1 MSNEYRVIVADEVA
15 RILVSH
21 VSFLAQ
27 VSIEAADRLIESFEN
42 AANSLKMMP
51 QRCPWIDTEF
61 IPKNA
66 YRYLVFE
73 KRYLIVFQIRDD
85 IVFVD
90 YVVDCRQDYQ
100 WLIR

>member
-1 MSNEYRVIVADEVA
+1 
-15 RILVSH
+15 
-21 VSFLAQ
+21 
-27 VSIEAADRLIESFEN
+27 VSIEAADRLIESFEH
-42 AANSLKMMP
+42 AANSLKIMP
-51 QRCPWIDTEF
+51 QRCPWIDAEF